1 MKEGR
6 KRQIREIG
14 SRIGLPVFRI
24 KRTRIGSIKL
34 GKLKVGEWRYLTKQE
49 VAELNKYKT
58 A

>member
-14 SRIGLPVFRI
+14 SRMGLPVFRI
-24 KRTRIGSIKL
+24 KRTRIDIIKL
-34 GKLKVGEWRYLTKQE
+34 GTLKVGEWRHLTKQE
-49 VAELNKYKT
+49 VAALNKTKT